1 MDSLKTA
8 RQVFETEIE
17 ALIKIKDN
25 LDDNFLR
32 IVDDI
37 VGCAGKVIITGMGKP
52 GHIARKMSATLA
64 SLGTPSFFLHPA
76 EALHGDLGMVSQTDI
91 VIVISYSGESDEIT
105 RILPNIKLIG
115 AKLIAISGNPKS
127 TLVRHSDYA
136 YIFPSFS
143 EACTLN
149 LAPTTS
155 TTATLV
161 LGDALAIAAS
171 ERYGFTE
178 SNYALY
184 HPSGS
189 LGKKLLLK
197 VADLMYEGKDN
208 AVVPENTTLIDAII
222 EMSGKVLS
230 MVSVVDEMGKLKGI
244 LTDGDLRRLL
254 SDKADIYHLNVSEVM
269 TKNPC
274 IASNDLLAVDALRMF
289 KENTKIVMPVVDSEG
304 RAVGAIRLQD
314 IINAGIVI

>member
-25 LDDNFLR
+25 LDDNFLK

-37 VGCAGKVIITGMGKP
+37 VGCEGKVIITGMGKP

-76 EALHGDLGMVSQTDI
+76 EALHGDLGMVSPNDI

-115 AKLIAISGNPKS
+115 AKLIAISGNPNS

-136 YIFPSFS
+136 YIFPDFS

-197 VADLMYEGKDN
+197 VSDLMYEGKEN

-230 MVSVVDEMGKLKGI
+230 MVSVVDGEGKLQGI

-254 SDKADIYHLNVSEVM
+254 SDKADIYHLNVCEVM

-274 IASNDLLAVDALRMF
+274 IAANDLLAIDALRMF